1 MFYLKKRTSDFLSI
15 VQIYPHSLIA
25 TNTDKQLTLSKIDAF
40 GEMPSEI
47 EIVYGFLAQFL
58 HSIMSQVD
66 NEGVKLNFLWLLSLF
81 VTCE

>member
-40 GEMPSEI
+40 GEMPR
-47 EIVYGFLAQFL
+47 
-58 HSIMSQVD
+58 SQV
-66 NEGVKLNFLWLLSLF
+66 KWR
-81 VTCE
+81 